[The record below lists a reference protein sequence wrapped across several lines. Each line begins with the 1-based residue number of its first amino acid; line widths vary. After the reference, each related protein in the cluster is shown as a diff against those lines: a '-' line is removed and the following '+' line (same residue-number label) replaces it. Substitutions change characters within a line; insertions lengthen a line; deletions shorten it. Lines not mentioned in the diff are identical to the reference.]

1 MARWVRS
8 VVFAGLL
15 STVACSS
22 GSAVSDPAP
31 PMTEASQERVVYVA
45 LGGDETINRQL
56 DDPLREA
63 WPQLLFTGTLPRT
76 AVYVNFGRPDA
87 TVSGALTEQVP
98 GATDLEPTLATVWFG
113 VGDARARTSEAS
125 FTEDLSEV
133 VTRLQGA
140 GAQVLL
146 LTKQVGGEDETRF
159 ARAVTR
165 VVEATGATLVV
176 VPDGDDT
183 LSATQEAVADA
194 VAGGLAE

>member
-1 MARWVRS
+1 MSRWVRS

-15 STVACSS
+15 STMACSS

-31 PMTEASQERVVYVA
+31 PVTEASDERAVYVA

-56 DDPLREA
+56 DDPLRDA
-63 WPQLLFTGTLPRT
+63 WPQLLFTRTLPRT

-98 GATDLEPTLATVWFG
+98 GATDLDPTLTTVWFG
-113 VGDARARTSEAS
+113 VGDSRARTSEAS

-133 VTRLQGA
+133 VTRLQA
-140 GAQVLL
+140 SGAQVVL
-146 LTKQVGGEDETRF
+146 LTKEMGGDDETRF
-159 ARAVTR
+159 AGAVTR
-165 VVEATGATLVV
+165 VADRTGATLVV

-183 LSATQEAVADA
+183 LRATQEAIADA
-194 VAGGLAE
+194 VAAGLAP